1 MGGLSEKFELL
12 FNGEY
17 ERLAR
22 QRMVLNRAETDE
34 TAPAAW
40 DMRTAGRVRRVNP
53 GMGGGRV
60 MEGEEE
66 KRRLIEDRERR

>member
-1 MGGLSEKFELL
+1 M
-12 FNGEY
+12 
-17 ERLAR
+17 A
-22 QRMVLNRAETDE
+22 LNRAETDE

-40 DMRTAGRVRRVNP
+40 DMITVGRVRRVKP

-66 KRRLIEDRERR
+66 KRRLMEDRERR

>member
-1 MGGLSEKFELL
+1 MAF
-12 FNGEY
+12 
-17 ERLAR
+17 
-22 QRMVLNRAETDE
+22 NRAETDE

-40 DMRTAGRVRRVNP
+40 DMITVGRVRRVKP

-66 KRRLIEDRERR
+66 KRRLMEDRERR